1 MPRVSPAHKD
11 AVRRRIM
18 DAALVCL
25 GRNGYR
31 NVTTREVL
39 AEAGLSTGTFYNYF
53 PTKDHLY
60 EALAAELLAGER
72 ARLADGVDRGD
83 DLGVALMRFLA
94 DHVLGDPEAAVAVSM
109 FRSRPDASGEAA
121 EAIARLNRS
130 VLDEFVPI
138 VRRAQADGFL
148 RDDLD
153 AEAVVEL
160 LDLVWDGLGRRQ
172 ATGSLQTSYE
182 RVGRTVLEV
191 LRRGV
196 VAGAGATPAPRSD
209 RRDG

>member
-72 ARLADGVDRGD
+72 ARLADGVARGD
-83 DLGVALMRFLA
+83 DLGAALMRFLA
-94 DHVLGDPEAAVAVSM
+94 DHVLGAGIISTPRPWWSCSTWCGTASVDARPPVRCRRPTSGSAGPCSRCCGAASSPPSPP
-109 FRSRPDASGEAA
+109 R
-121 EAIARLNRS
+121 
-130 VLDEFVPI
+130 
-138 VRRAQADGFL
+138 
-148 RDDLD
+148 
-153 AEAVVEL
+153 
-160 LDLVWDGLGRRQ
+160 LGRL
-172 ATGSLQTSYE
+172 ASTSD
-182 RVGRTVLEV
+182 
-191 LRRGV
+191 
-196 VAGAGATPAPRSD
+196 GAGPSRTARAGQAAGTSTWAISAARDRSS
-209 RRDG
+209 RTRSSRGKGSTSTKKP

>member
-1 MPRVSPAHKD
+1 VPRVSEAHKD

-25 GRNGYR
+25 RRNDYR

-39 AEAGLSTGTFYNYF
+39 AEASLSTGTFYNYF
-53 PTKDHLY
+53 PTKEHLY

-72 ARLADGVDRGD
+72 ARLAAGADQGD
-83 DLGVALMRFLA
+83 DVGAALVRFLA

-109 FRSRPDASGEAA
+109 FRGRPDASGDAA
-121 EAIARLNRS
+121 AAIARLNRS
-130 VLDEFVPI
+130 VLDEFAPV

-148 RDDLD
+148 RSDLD
-153 AEAVVEL
+153 AEALVEL

-191 LRRGV
+191 VLRGA
-196 VAGAGATPAPRSD
+196 VATGDDRDPA
-209 RRDG
+209 